1 MGEVVNECM
10 EELNQL
16 VTAYPRYIPVGVAAN
31 FLHLKPEAL
40 RASIEQ
46 NRCPFAFCWRLGE
59 RTAYKVP
66 TLTFVS
72 WFTKGLVLPS

>member
-1 MGEVVNECM
+1 MGKPIILTVRMGGDTMGEVVNECM

-46 NRCPFAFCWRLGE
+46 NRCPFA
-59 RTAYKVP
+59 
-66 TLTFVS
+66 
-72 WFTKGLVLPS
+72 